1 MFRWWRNLPV
11 QLERS
16 SREGDHG
23 WQWDQFVEEADR
35 DPNQRS
41 YVALTARDGRLDAEG
56 AIIYWPRRRLAARTR
71 APGQVAY
78 LRCVASARTQAGYRL
93 LEKAAVHRGVGEALV
108 AMAMLD
114 SLYAGFGGRVLG
126 DPIFDAIPFYE
137 KMEFRKAMDP
147 KEPHLYYEV
156 PEDRAR
162 AHLVKRGWI

>member
-11 QLERS
+11 RLDRS

-41 YVALTARDGRLDAEG
+41 YVALTARDGRLEAEG
-56 AIIYWPRRRLAARTR
+56 AILYRLDAASLLEPGRRA
-71 APGQVAY
+71 VY
-78 LRCVASARTQAGYRL
+78 LRCVASAPRNRYRL
-93 LEKAAVHRGVGEALV
+93 VEKAAARRGVGEALV

-137 KMEFRKAMDP
+137 KMEFRQAVDP
-147 KEPHLYYEV
+147 QEPHVYYEI